1 MKRICFLAL
10 QIGVLLV
17 LLTGEVVGGQ
27 DGQDREAATLDR
39 DEARNAFE
47 YLNKVRKDPAKFSKE
62 IGVDLSDVKPRKD
75 LKWND
80 VLAMVA
86 EKKALDMAN
95 RDYFGHVTPEGIGIN
110 IQIHEAGY
118 KLPSAWIKDK
128 KQNFFESISAGRN
141 TGVEVIQDLILDK
154 DVPDAAHRRHLLGM
168 TDFYAKCTDIGIG
181 FARNP
186 KSKYRTYVG
195 IIIAR
200 NR

>member
-1 MKRICFLAL
+1 MKRACFLAL
-10 QIGVLLV
+10 QVGVLLAF
-17 LLTGEVVGGQ
+17 LAGGRVA
-27 DGQDREAATLDR
+27 GQEKEEATLDR
-39 DEARNAFE
+39 DEARKAFE

-62 IGVDLSDVKPRKD
+62 IGVDLSDVKPRKE
-75 LKWND
+75 LKWHD
-80 VLAMVA
+80 VLAKVA
-86 EKKALDMAN
+86 EEKALDMAN
-95 RDYFGHVTPEGIGIN
+95 RDYFSHVTPEGVGIN

-141 TGVEVIQDLILDK
+141 TGVEVVQDLILDK
-154 DVPDAAHRRHLLGM
+154 DVPEAAHRKHLLGM

-186 KSKYRTYVG
+186 KSKYRTYVS

-200 NR
+200 NK